1 MPKPEKWA
9 DFTRTAV
16 VSKQSKHGGAKMVD
30 YAQFACPYNC
40 GMPVEIPTSIV
51 SNNKSTK
58 CLSHL
63 MRCSGVSDD
72 GLKAED
78 DPRVKEIRLA
88 ASGKRARTD
97 GAADVSETAIAI
109 VPCNACVGREE
120 ENGRLI
126 VRNDALHGRVQTLEE
141 QNAAHVSTMQA
152 MRGNM
157 EQMQRE
163 LAALRLQ
170 GQKQDE
176 RIRQQDERVRQLQ
189 PLVPWANAL
198 SAALGFQ
205 TSAPPAPALEDHLAR
220 IKTLKCSEEKNG
232 KLGADLSRIRQE
244 RKQLKEQYQALV
256 ARNAEILQ
264 EQEKVGGQYLRYYKV
279 VDPMFDDP
287 DKSISFMRRV
297 MRAAHPDKNPDC
309 RKESEAYQKQ
319 QNLLLTDLRHQREAG
334 AQPSGGKQRQPKPA
348 AARPTGR

>member
-16 VSKQSKHGGAKMVD
+16 VSKQSKHGGAQMVD

-63 MRCSGVSDD
+63 MRCSDVSDD

-163 LAALRLQ
+163 LAALRLRLQAREALAAPSRVVRGRRHAQPGQ
-170 GQKQDE
+170 GFAAGPAQPEAHGARAREHGHGRRLAPGWDQDVGIAGNQRFE
-176 RIRQQDERVRQLQ
+176 RHGRRGHWNQLPGAAQVRQ
-189 PLVPWANAL
+189 
-198 SAALGFQ
+198 G
-205 TSAPPAPALEDHLAR
+205 
-220 IKTLKCSEEKNG
+220 
-232 KLGADLSRIRQE
+232 
-244 RKQLKEQYQALV
+244 
-256 ARNAEILQ
+256 
-264 EQEKVGGQYLRYYKV
+264 
-279 VDPMFDDP
+279 
-287 DKSISFMRRV
+287 
-297 MRAAHPDKNPDC
+297 
-309 RKESEAYQKQ
+309 
-319 QNLLLTDLRHQREAG
+319 
-334 AQPSGGKQRQPKPA
+334 
-348 AARPTGR
+348 